1 MQVPMPFVPSTSSDH
16 TPPSQVP
23 QYWNW
28 LARASSPRC
37 ATATPELSQSKT
49 VYPASRT
56 TLYNSS
62 ISPWALKMSL
72 SSGSRRCFSSE
83 GVRMRGALL
92 SSGSRP
98 CFFADL
104 RQELDTA
111 CIPSGGVAPSATE
124 QTCSA
129 CPAIV
134 SSELADRSE
143 SPITAPGLLRTRSWR
158 RRAVQFPTVAKR
170 AVAANGAAAPRGTA
184 DTPKKALSK
193 RYQGTPRGVPPQS
206 PLAGGQ
212 LTELFSPTSKG
223 AQIADPDAGHLAR
236 F

>member
-23 QYWNW
+23 QYSNW

-62 ISPWALKMSL
+62 SSSWALEMSL
-72 SSGSRRCFSSE
+72 SSGSRKCFNSAD
-83 GVRMRGALL
+83 VRMRGALL

-104 RQELDTA
+104 CQELDTA
-111 CIPSGGVAPSATE
+111 SIPGGGVTPSATE

-134 SSELADRSE
+134 SSELANRSE
-143 SPITAPGLLRTRSWR
+143 GPITAPGLLWTRSWR
-158 RRAVQFPTVAKR
+158 RRTVQFPTVAKR

-184 DTPKKALSK
+184 DTKK
-193 RYQGTPRGVPPQS
+193 GVVEEVS
-206 PLAGGQ
+206 
-212 LTELFSPTSKG
+212 
-223 AQIADPDAGHLAR
+223 
-236 F
+236 